1 MTCMLGASGMGEG
14 AVVGMSELEE
24 ASGLDEVMELVR
36 FRRLLP

>member
-1 MTCMLGASGMGEG
+1 MLAASCMGEG
-14 AVVGMSELEE
+14 AFVGRSEWEE